1 MAGQFA
7 GRTALITGAAQGIGQ
22 ATAAWFAA
30 EGAAVVG
37 VDRSETVQQAVQALP
52 GSGHHFIVAD
62 LCEAGA
68 PASIV
73 ADAVSA
79 SGRIDILVN
88 SAGMALLDAALD
100 LSEDAWRKTLDLNLT
115 ATFLMSQAAGR
126 VMTEQGYGRIVNLA
140 SQASVVSL
148 DRHVAYC
155 ASKAAVV
162 GMTKVLAAEWA
173 ASGVTVNAISPT
185 VVETELGRKAWAGEA
200 GRKMREQ
207 IPVGRFAQ
215 PEEIAALIG
224 YLASEQA
231 AMVTGENI
239 VIDGGYTIV

>member
-7 GRTALITGAAQGIGQ
+7 GRTVLITGAAQGIGQ
-22 ATAAWFAA
+22 ATAEWFAA

-37 VDRSETVQQAVQALP
+37 VDRSETVEQSVQTLP
-52 GSGHHFIVAD
+52 GGGHHFIVAD

-68 PASIV
+68 PAGIV
-73 ADAVSA
+73 ADAVA
-79 SGRIDILVN
+79 AAGRIDILVN
-88 SAGMALLDAALD
+88 SAGVVLLDAALD

-115 ATFLMSQAAGR
+115 ATFLMSQVAGR

-173 ASGVTVNAISPT
+173 ASGVTVNAVSPT
-185 VVETELGRKAWAGEA
+185 VVETELGRRAWAGEP

-215 PEEIAALIG
+215 PGEIAALIG